1 MLYVGYLICGKCKS
15 YYELQ
20 PGESPKDFVNECG
33 CGGKV
38 RYVENLDIVDPSW
51 RPVYIKKKPTKKE
64 VLKDK
69 TRSLSSIPGDIKN
82 RLNQFFQKHFGS
94 LLYNIRNRDRVHR
107 TPHGTPY
114 GTQYG
119 MGPDFVNSV
128 MRELNFRNIRWV
140 LVIPVAAAI
149 TVILAFTQGI
159 FYLLTF
165 ILLVGVGYLFDD
177 MVIGTKN
184 AVITGAISFFLGSL
198 FTGSFLLLI
207 LYTILGVIN
216 GAVCGWIGGYIKTRI
231 RGR

>member
-1 MLYVGYLICGKCKS
+1 
-15 YYELQ
+15 
-20 PGESPKDFVNECG
+20 
-33 CGGKV
+33 
-38 RYVENLDIVDPSW
+38 
-51 RPVYIKKKPTKKE
+51 
-64 VLKDK
+64 
-69 TRSLSSIPGDIKN
+69 
-82 RLNQFFQKHFGS
+82 
-94 LLYNIRNRDRVHR
+94 
-107 TPHGTPY
+107 
-114 GTQYG
+114 
-119 MGPDFVNSV
+119 

>member
-1 MLYVGYLICGKCKS
+1 M
-15 YYELQ
+15 
-20 PGESPKDFVNECG
+20 
-33 CGGKV
+33 